1 MAKVKAVFFLPL
13 RDNDGRTLQA
23 EIDDAEF
30 ELYSTFVGFTCS
42 GTVRGTY
49 QMADKSKAED
59 TCLAYFVVLDETRVD
74 ELKDVLRRFK
84 ARTTQEALNFE
95 LQYNT
100 VIDFI

>member
-1 MAKVKAVFFLPL
+1 MAKVKSVFFLPL

-23 EIDDAEF
+23 EIDEAEF

-49 QMADKSKAED
+49 QMADRSKAED
-59 TCLAYFVVLDETRVD
+59 TCLEYFVVLDETRLD

-84 ARTTQEALNFE
+84 AKTTQEALYFE
-95 LQYNT
+95 VVYNA
-100 VIDFI
+100 VVDFI